1 VKNTRCLDVC
11 ARACA
16 VVNASFCASKD
27 HGSIVGFRSTAFA
40 LNLRRGGA
48 WRMSELENDPL
59 TVGISTA
66 ACNSVT
72 TVLIFNIMRV
82 RVEKFL
88 ALADRTL

>member
-1 VKNTRCLDVC
+1 
-11 ARACA
+11 
-16 VVNASFCASKD
+16 
-27 HGSIVGFRSTAFA
+27 
-40 LNLRRGGA
+40 
-48 WRMSELENDPL
+48 MSELENDPL